1 MDNPKLSILILT
13 IPDRAKKLKRLMD
26 VLRPQI
32 PEDGSVEVIVKEEL
46 HCDQGGPTVG
56 ANRNAAL
63 ADASG
68 DYVCFIND
76 DDLVP
81 EYYIDRILK
90 AIEPSKSCPEYASC
104 YVISTK
110 VGYRNVTLD
119 DLNSW
124 EFSPDV
130 VGLKGH
136 YFVGVTDILGPRS
149 DTGETFGIVAKN
161 KPELFIHS
169 MKFMEWKTVD
179 GIRQRCPNHINP
191 VKREIALQVPYPDKN
206 LDADKEYSMALLP
219 LLKTEV
225 MIDDCIM
232 YFYLK

>member
-1 MDNPKLSILILT
+1 MTNPKLSILILT
-13 IPDRAKKLKRLMD
+13 IPERAKKLKRLMD

-46 HCDQGGPTVG
+46 HHDHGGPTIG

-63 ADASG
+63 ADAAG
-68 DYVCFIND
+68 DYVCFIDD

-81 EYYIDRILK
+81 DYYIDRILK
-90 AIEPSKSCPEYASC
+90 AIEPSKSCADYASC

-110 VGYRNVTLD
+110 AGYRNVTLA
-119 DLNSW
+119 DLETW

-130 VGLKGH
+130 IGLKGQH
-136 YFVGVTDILGPRS
+136 
-149 DTGETFGIVAKN
+149 
-161 KPELFIHS
+161 FISS
-169 MKFMEWKTVD
+169 MKFKEWKTEDHV
-179 GIRQRCPNHINP
+179 RQQCPSCLNP
-191 VKREIALQVPYPDKN
+191 IKREIALQVPYPDKN

-225 MIDDCIM
+225 LIDDCVM
-232 YFYLK
+232 YFYMK